1 MTTCPNCQAQVL
13 QDAVFCEACG
23 WKLDEPV
30 PEGPQ
35 ERPRAKGSLRAE
47 IPLLSGA
54 VRQIRARV
62 EGFRERSER
71 KRRQTQERNQEKQDS
86 GPSRGRTF
94 LGILAGLALL
104 VLWAWLLIRGI
115 RGQAVTEDLQFLRL
129 LGVPGL

>member
-1 MTTCPNCQAQVL
+1 MSTCPNCQAQIL
-13 QDAVFCEACG
+13 QDAIFCEACG

-30 PEGPQ
+30 PESPQ
-35 ERPRAKGSLRAE
+35 ERPRTKGSLRAE

-62 EGFRERSER
+62 EGYRERSER

-86 GPSRGRTF
+86 GQSRSRTF

-104 VLWAWLLIRGI
+104 ILWAWLLIRGI
-115 RGQAVTEDLQFLRL
+115 RGQAPLEDMQLLRL
-129 LGVPGL
+129 LGIPGI